1 MPLNDLFSSEDDDEL
16 PDFDAPNAA
25 AGLRETAAQVLPEL
39 AMEASFSKSTA
50 RLLEHG
56 QGIIIISLPHRD
68 WSDLIVNGLRGLE
81 QRPYVCVALEKTKKQ
96 SVLQRVGEDHLRQI
110 SNGRSVVYVSPDP
123 EGILDQ
129 SVLAAA
135 DATVAIRPMTPALLR
150 KLIRKVTGGIARGV
164 TDGMARLQLPVILAC
179 VRPDLTARQSVQRL
193 QRALGRVAAPQL
205 VRVPLLSELPLTK
218 PIRTWSDRMLADMRA
233 AAAGTI
239 PPASLTFG
247 VLEGP
252 PGTGKTLIAE
262 SLARAAGWDFVPATV
277 GGWFTTGD
285 GALGGVIKNL
295 QAFVDDLI
303 ARAPA
308 VGFLD
313 ELDAIPNRE
322 TMDNRGRDW
331 WTPVVNFFLAEVD
344 RLRHC
349 GKPVLLLGAT
359 NYYNFLEPAL
369 TRSGRMQQRVPVL
382 PPTRESEVIAL
393 LRHYLKQDLPDAELA
408 KLARLGLGATPAQI
422 RGWTTEARSVAREAG
437 RKLSAADMREQMLP
451 PDDRSSEDLRAIA
464 LHEAGH
470 AVVADY
476 LGVTV
481 EHITLLPDGEAGA
494 HTRTRSSTLVLGW
507 AEVNDQVTI
516 LLGGRAADIVLGSG
530 PNTGAENDLERATAM
545 LTDAL
550 DRQGLG
556 SSLAY
561 RQRLLPRTGHA
572 ELEAHLSRL
581 LDRAIEIVQ
590 QNRDIARRLANRLL
604 SQRVLSAAE
613 IAHVLRGSRKAPARV
628 PHRSRPT

>member
-1 MPLNDLFSSEDDDEL
+1 MSLNDFFGPEDDEL
-16 PDFDAPNAA
+16 PDFEVPAA
-25 AGLRETAAQVLPEL
+25 TVGQRQTAAQVLPVL
-39 AMEASFSKSTA
+39 AMEASFTKSTA

-56 QGIIIISLPHRD
+56 QGIIVLSLPHRD
-68 WSDLIVNGLRGLE
+68 WSDLIVNGLRGLDK
-81 QRPYVCVALEKTKKQ
+81 RPYVCVALEKAKKQ
-96 SVLQRVGEDHLRQI
+96 GVLQRVGEDHLRQI
-110 SNGRSVVYVSPDP
+110 SDGRSVVYVSPDP
-123 EGILDQ
+123 AEILDQ

-135 DATVAIRPMTPALLR
+135 DATVAIRPMTAALLR

-164 TDGMARLQLPVILAC
+164 TDQLAGLKLPVILAC
-179 VRPDLTARQSVQRL
+179 VRPDLTARQCVQRL
-193 QRALGRVAAPQL
+193 ERALGRVAPP
-205 VRVPLLSELPLTK
+205 RSSWVPPLTELPLTK
-218 PIRTWSDRMLADMRA
+218 PVRTWSNRMLADMRA
-233 AAAGTI
+233 AAAGNL
-239 PPASLTFG
+239 PPDQLVFG
-247 VLEGP
+247 LLEGP

-262 SLARAAGWDFVPATV
+262 SLARTAGWDFVPATM

-285 GALGGVIKNL
+285 GALGGVARNL
-295 QAFVDDLI
+295 RVFVDDII

-322 TMDNRGRDW
+322 TMDNRGRDF
-331 WTPVVNFFLAEVD
+331 WTPVVTLFLTELD
-344 RLRHC
+344 RLRRC

-359 NYYNFLEPAL
+359 NHYRMLDPAL
-369 TRSGRMQQRVPVL
+369 IRHERMQQRVSVL
-382 PPTRESEVIAL
+382 PPTHEEEVVEL
-393 LRHYLKQDLPDAELA
+393 LRHYLKQDLPDTDLA

-422 RGWTTEARSVAREAG
+422 KGWTAEARSVAREAG

-451 PDDRSSEDLRAIA
+451 PDHRSHEDLRAIA

-470 AVVADY
+470 AVVAHY

-481 EHITLLPDGEAGA
+481 EHITLLQDGQSGG
-494 HTRTRSSTLVLGW
+494 HTRSRPSTLVLGW
-507 AEVNDQVTI
+507 AGVNDQVTI

-530 PNTGAENDLERATAM
+530 PNAGAEHDLERATAM
-545 LTDAL
+545 LADAL

-561 RQRLLPRTGHA
+561 RPRLLPHAGHA

-581 LDRAIEIVQ
+581 LDRAIDIIRLDQ
-590 QNRDIARRLANRLL
+590 DIALRLANRLL
-604 SQRVLSAAE
+604 AQRVLSAAE
-613 IAHVLRGSRKAPARV
+613 IAYVLRRSEKAAVRI